1 MASNI
6 RVKAGARRAGARR
19 GTTQAAGEAQA
30 PQAETEN
37 APAAAGQA
45 PAPKPSR
52 PVPPV
57 RANKRSAASDA
68 AESDGGDEGG
78 RISRMDK
85 LRQADRKLKQAE
97 MLLNVSRR
105 VAAIESLDEVLETMV
120 EMTTWEL
127 QAERGTLFLND
138 PVTDELYSR
147 FAQGNFQREIRIM
160 NNSGIAGA
168 VFQSGEGLIILD
180 AYSDDRFNRTVDEQT
195 GFVTKSILCAPVK
208 TVKGDLI
215 GVIQM
220 LNKKKGEF
228 TDDDLALLEAMTT
241 QASVALQSTQF
252 VEKMKKS
259 REQELEFLDIV
270 TDVTSDLELGS
281 LLAKVMTEATRML
294 SADRGTLFINDEKT
308 NELFSRVAMGESIGE
323 IRLPNTAGIAGAV
336 FTSGKSVNIPYA
348 YADLRF
354 NPAFD
359 KQTGYFTRSML
370 AIPVTNKDGK
380 VIGVTQ
386 VLNKRG
392 GPFSDEDE
400 ARLKAFT
407 SQIAIALENAK
418 LFEDVQN
425 MKNYNESMLES
436 MTNAVV
442 TLDEDGK
449 IVTCNAA
456 GLRILRIKA
465 ADIIDKVA
473 EEVFV
478 DENAWLMEQAAEV
491 DESGEGDIK
500 MDAEIV
506 VGDGE
511 VEKREK
517 INCNVTC
524 LPLLSPEDK
533 KLGVMFMIEDI
544 SSEKRMKSTMSRYM
558 DPGLADQLM
567 AGGDDALGGRSL
579 EATVLFSDVR
589 SFTTITE
596 SLGPQGTVQM
606 LNEYF
611 TIMVECISREGGM
624 LDKFI
629 GDAIMAG
636 FGVPLPHDDDEDRAV
651 RAGISMIRELWEWN
665 KEREA
670 KGEMPIDMGLGLNT
684 DNVVTGNIGSPKRMD
699 YTMIGDGV
707 NLAARLESACK
718 QYAARIL
725 ISDLTYKKL
734 KGTYRIRDIDRVI
747 VKGKTKP
754 VEIYEVLD
762 YHSEETF
769 PNLMEV
775 VNNFKGARGHYN
787 NGDWDKA
794 MALFNECLKA
804 NPSDKLAQIY
814 IERCEALKAEPPEDW
829 DGVFV
834 MTSK

>member
-6 RVKAGARRAGARR
+6 RVKAGARRANGR
-19 GTTQAAGEAQA
+19 GRAASRADSAANETA
-30 PQAETEN
+30 PSQ
-37 APAAAGQA
+37 PAADETKTEP
-45 PAPKPSR
+45 PAK
-52 PVPPV
+52 PV
-57 RANKRSAASDA
+57 RQPPSARANRRRPKDDGSAEDA
-68 AESDGGDEGG
+68 QNGE
-78 RISRMDK
+78 RVSRMDK

-160 NNSGIAGA
+160 NNTGIAGA

-195 GFVTKSILCAPVK
+195 GFKTESILCAPVR
-208 TVKGDLI
+208 TVKGELI
-215 GVIQM
+215 GVIQV

-336 FTSGKSVNIPYA
+336 FSSAKSVNIPYA

-392 GPFSDEDE
+392 GPFTDEDE

-465 ADIIDKVA
+465 ADIIDKKA
-473 EEVFV
+473 EDVFV
-478 DENAWLMEQAAEV
+478 EDNAWLMEQAAEV

-651 RAGISMIRELWEWN
+651 RAGIAMISELWEWN

-734 KGTYRIRDIDRVI
+734 KGTYRIRDIDRVV

-754 VEIYEVLD
+754 VEIFEVLD

-775 VNNFKGARGHYN
+775 VNNFKGAREHYN
-787 NGDWDKA
+787 HGDWDKA
-794 MALFNECLKA
+794 MGLFRECLKA
-804 NPSDKLAQIY
+804 NPDDKLAQIY
-814 IERCEALKAEPPEDW
+814 IERCEALKAEPPKDW
-829 DGVFV
+829 DGVFI